1 MTRLALED
9 VKLSDGTVIPA
20 NTGLAVSSHRM
31 WDEKLHA
38 NPEKW
43 DGYRFYKMREEP
55 GKQNVAQL
63 VSTSP
68 DHLAFGHG
76 MHACPGRFF
85 AANELKILLIMIIL
99 RYDWDLPEGSSP
111 RIFEHGFTLAGD
123 PFLKMRI
130 RHRAQNM
137 DLGKVTTSAAT
148 N

>member
-1 MTRLALED
+1 MTRLALEEI
-9 VKLSDGTVIPA
+9 KLSDGTVIPA
-20 NTGLAVSSHRM
+20 NSGLAVSSHRM

-38 NPEKW
+38 NPEQW

-85 AANELKILLIMIIL
+85 AANELKILLIMIIM
-99 RYDWDLPEGSSP
+99 RYDWDLPKGSSP
-111 RIFEHGFTLAGD
+111 RIFEHGFSLVGD
-123 PFLKMRI
+123 PFLEMRI
-130 RHRAQNM
+130 RYRPQDM
-137 DLGKVTTSAAT
+137 DFGVASATTAT